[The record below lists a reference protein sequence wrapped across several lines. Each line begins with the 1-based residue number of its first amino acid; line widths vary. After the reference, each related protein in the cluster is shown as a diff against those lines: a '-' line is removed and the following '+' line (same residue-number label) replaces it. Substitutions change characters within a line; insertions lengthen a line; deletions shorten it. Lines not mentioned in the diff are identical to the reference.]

1 MLKNEAICAA
11 RYPGLRIRYRPG
23 RPVPWGLTVNRDDE
37 FLRNAAEAQRSAL
50 GARTD
55 DERATWLRL
64 AEGWLGLV
72 GKYPQTDGQDDSE
85 SLH

>member
-1 MLKNEAICAA
+1 MRQYALLGILGCAFDIA
-11 RYPGLRIRYRPG
+11 RG

-50 GARTD
+50 SARTD

-64 AEGWLGLV
+64 AEGWLALL
-72 GKYPQTDGQDDSE
+72 GKYPQTDGQDDPE